1 MSANGGHLEPSL
13 VEPKP
18 GIRGPRDSEG
28 RRPRGSVPLRK
39 LIPNL
44 VTGASLCAGIASLHY
59 AAQGQ
64 FEKAIAAII
73 IAFVLD
79 GFDGRLARLLKVTS
93 RFGETFDS
101 IADFTAFG
109 IAPAF
114 LIYQWVRRGA
124 LDPAVE
130 TFASAVVIMYGLCAA
145 FRLARF
151 TVQARRK
158 KIGAPVSPF
167 FQGMPAPAA
176 GGVVLILPMLELSSV
191 RFESPAWLVL
201 GFAALISL
209 LMVSRLP
216 MISVKGVRVSRRLIL
231 PIFVL
236 LGLLAM
242 GMVRDFW
249 LTASIFFGLYFLSF
263 PVAILLHRRGIL
275 GGRTASTG
283 AGAVGGQRASRR

>member
-1 MSANGGHLEPSL
+1 VSTNSGRPEPSL

-18 GIRGPRDSEG
+18 GVRGAREQKV
-28 RRPRGSVPLRK
+28 RPHRGSVPLRK

-109 IAPAF
+109 MAPAF
-114 LIYQWVRRGA
+114 LIYQWARRGT
-124 LDPAVE
+124 LEPAME
-130 TFASAVVIMYGLCAA
+130 TLASAVVIMYGICAA
-145 FRLARF
+145 YRLARF
-151 TVQARRK
+151 TVQARRR

-176 GGVVLILPMLELSSV
+176 GGIVLILPMLELSTIGLA
-191 RFESPAWLVL
+191 SPAWLVL
-201 GFAALISL
+201 AFAALISL

-231 PIFVL
+231 PILVL

-263 PVAILLHRRGIL
+263 PVALLLHHRGII
-275 GGRTASTG
+275 GGRSPSSGVG
-283 AGAVGGQRASRR
+283 AESAPRSPRL